1 MVTHNGELQL
11 NKSQEKSL
19 EIHQNNEELTA
30 VHAPV
35 QMQASAQTREQ
46 VQPGNLYE
54 LSEEQLE
61 RLELTREEEEE
72 LEQIAGKRPDFQQ
85 LTPKQEKSMEKWH
98 KNRYRKY
105 TEQRQS
111 AERYDSMR
119 SAYIALARARR
130 QIDGENE
137 RAISPELSADEKARA
152 MDERLNSETKPL
164 EQLSREDRAARD
176 ELKSISDHVYNLSK
190 SMGDSANADV
200 RKYCGS
206 DLAPQ
211 HVQVDA
217 YLRARGKVLLEHPE
231 LAGNE
236 EAITD
241 EIVEIYKE
249 LFWQMNEWFRSDV
262 YDLSRMPIHI
272 TFPELHEWHKTYG
285 HREMSESELRE
296 EVASHKS
303 MAQNVTKA
311 LNAAVIPRDTV
322 LARGVGINMLKTL
335 GIIPTYQLQIPD
347 AAGEVIADVL
357 NSHFQGSVYREEG
370 GSSTS
375 AYSKNGAFENSPVQ
389 IVILAHKGTRGVLRD
404 NHDAGL
410 SDDVNSVMLAPGQSF
425 RIIKAEAKRKD
436 TNKGTPNAIRLY
448 VETIPS
454 SDAGIPT

>member
-46 VQPGNLYE
+46 VQPENLYE

-137 RAISPELSADEKARA
+137 RAISPELSADEKAKA

-200 RKYCGS
+200 RKYCS
-206 DLAPQ
+206 SELTPQ
-211 HVQVDA
+211 RIQANV
-217 YLRARGKVLLEHPE
+217 YLRARGKVLLEDPR

-241 EIVEIYKE
+241 EIVKIYKQI
-249 LFWQMNEWFRSDV
+249 FFGVNEWFRSAE
-262 YDLSRMPIHI
+262 YDLTRMPIHI
-272 TFPELHEWHKTYG
+272 TLPELRGWYNTYG
-285 HREMSESELRE
+285 RSGMSESELRE

-303 MAQNVTKA
+303 VAQNVTKA

-322 LARGVGINMLKTL
+322 LTHGVGKDMLKALGIDTGVTL
-335 GIIPTYQLQIPD
+335 GEL
-347 AAGEVIADVL
+347 GEKHKDEIIADRI
-357 NSHFQGSVYREEG
+357 NSNIQGSVYREEG
-370 GSSTS
+370 GSSMS
-375 AYSKNGAFENSPVQ
+375 AYSKNGAFENSDVQ
-389 IVILAHKGTRGVLRD
+389 IVILAHKGTRGVLQD
-404 NHDAGL
+404 NHDAGP

-425 RIIKAEAKRKD
+425 RIIKAEAKSKEA
-436 TNKGTPNAIRLY
+436 NEGIRLY

-454 SDAGIPT
+454 SDAGIPA

>member
-105 TEQRQS
+105 TEQRQR

-119 SAYIALARARR
+119 SDYIALARARR

-137 RAISPELSADEKARA
+137 RAISPELSADEKAKA
-152 MDERLNSETKPL
+152 IDERLNSEMKPS

-176 ELKSISDHVYNLSK
+176 ELKSISDHAYNLSM

-200 RKYCGS
+200 RKYCSS

-211 HVQVDA
+211 HIQANA
-217 YLRARGKVLLEHPE
+217 YLRARGKVLLGHPE

-241 EIVEIYKE
+241 EIVKIYKE
-249 LFWQMNEWFRSDV
+249 LFWRMNEWFRSDK

-303 MAQNVTKA
+303 VAQNVTKA

-322 LARGVGINMLKTL
+322 LTHGVGMVMLKAF
-335 GIIPTYQLQIPD
+335 GIDTPSWLPND
-347 AAGEVIADVL
+347 VERLADRI
-357 NSHFQGSVYREEG
+357 NSNIQGSVYREEG
-370 GSSTS
+370 GSSMS
-375 AYSKNGAFENSPVQ
+375 AYSKNGAFENSDVQ
-389 IVILAHKGTRGVLRD
+389 VVILAHKGTRGVLRD
-404 NHDAGL
+404 NHDAGS

-425 RIIKAEAKRKD
+425 RIIKAEAKRTDEGEPK
-436 TNKGTPNAIRLY
+436 AIRLY

-454 SDAGIPT
+454 SDAGIQA